1 MDVNIY
7 YIYRHTQHVCV
18 CCHAHISYVLRIY
31 CVILFVMCCVL
42 VPYPC
47 PRFLCENAYVIVRGT
62 GVMRLVTDICVCVC
76 IAYTHLYSLVLYIQT
91 HLCKYVYI
99 YVLYMSHGV

>member
-1 MDVNIY
+1 MLIFIT
-7 YIYRHTQHVCV
+7 YIDTHNTCVCV
-18 CCHAHISYVLRIY
+18 LCHAHISYVLRIY

-42 VPYPC
+42 VPYSY